1 VSDLVSVNGRITPA
15 SEAVVSP
22 LDRGF
27 LYGDGVYETLR
38 TYGSRPFRA
47 AAHLRRLAASAERLA
62 IEIGRAPIDPGAAV
76 EAILARAADPEW
88 AIRIIVTRGVGPIGY
103 DPAACGPPTVVVHVR
118 PCPEI
123 PAGWRQEGVD
133 VAIVD
138 VTRNAVTALDPAIK
152 SGNLLNNLLAWQAA
166 RRTGAYE
173 PILLNPQGLL
183 AEGGSSNL
191 FLAHGRRLVTP
202 DLAAGLLRGVTR
214 DAAIELARRDGI
226 EVEEIELRPEDLRGA
241 DEAFLTSTLKGILP
255 IRRCDGWPIRE
266 GRPGPLTRRLMT
278 LYEGLIQE
286 ETKAGSA
293 PGSSLR

>member
-1 VSDLVSVNGRITPA
+1 MSELVGVNGRITSPT
-15 SEAVVSP
+15 EAVVSP

-27 LYGDGVYETLR
+27 LYGDSVYETLR
-38 TYGSRPFRA
+38 TYGGRPFRA
-47 AAHLRRLAASAERLA
+47 AAHLHRLAASAERLG
-62 IEIGRAPIDPGAAV
+62 IEIVRAPLAPAAAL
-76 EAILARAADPEW
+76 EAILARATDPEW
-88 AIRIIVTRGVGPIGY
+88 AVRIIVTRGVGPIGY
-103 DPAACGPPTVVVHVR
+103 DPEACGPPTVVAHLR

-138 VTRNAVTALDPAIK
+138 VTRNAVAALDPAIK
-152 SGNLLNNLLAWQAA
+152 SSNLLNNVLAWQAA

-173 PILLNPQGLL
+173 PILLNPEGLL

-191 FLAHGRRLVTP
+191 FLARGRRLLTP
-202 DLAAGLLRGVTR
+202 ALAAGLLRGVTR
-214 DAAIELARRDGI
+214 EAAIELARRDGM
-226 EVEEIELRPEDLRGA
+226 EIEETDLRPEDLRGA

-266 GRPGPLTRRLMT
+266 GRPGPLTRRMMA
-278 LYEGLIQE
+278 LYEALVQE
-286 ETKAGSA
+286 ETKAGST